1 MKFSPWFVTGLSAL
15 AVFTPLSAQAQQKFD
30 VSVPWGPNEFHT
42 QNAIKFAERVKAETK
57 GEVLLTVHPGAT
69 LGVKPNES
77 MRALNDGVVP
87 FGEFALFQNA
97 SRGQALAVETL
108 PFLVENYEQL
118 KVLHGYVR
126 PVWEGLLAKNKQ
138 KGLYMV
144 PWPSQYFF
152 VKKPVATIADM
163 KGLRMRSLDKLT
175 TDWINR
181 LGMTPVQLTNPEIV
195 QALGAGMLDGVPT
208 SAGTAASQK
217 YSEFLSNGYHTNH
230 LWATNVM
237 AVNLD
242 SWATIKPEHR
252 ATIERVAKEMEP
264 EFWAVSQAEDAKRV
278 AELTSKGM
286 KIQPMPKAVV
296 DEMRKLTRDLWDEY
310 AKPMGPEIE
319 KALVAYRAKVGK

>member
-1 MKFSPWFVTGLSAL
+1 MKFGVVLACLGLAGG
-15 AVFTPLSAQAQQKFD
+15 AVQAQQKFD

-42 QNAIKFAERVKAETK
+42 QNAIKFAERVKVDTK

-77 MRALNDGVVP
+77 MRAINDGVVP
-87 FGEFALFQNA
+87 FGEYALFQNA

-118 KVLHGYVR
+118 KLLHSYTR
-126 PVWEGLLAKNKQ
+126 PVWESLLTKNKQ

-152 VKKPVATIADM
+152 VKKPVASLADL

-195 QALGAGMLDGVPT
+195 QALGSNMLDGVPT

-217 YSEFLSNGYHTNH
+217 YPEFMAYGYHTNH

-242 SWATIKPEHR
+242 AWNSIKPEHR
-252 ATIERVAKEMEP
+252 TTIERVAKEMEP

-278 AELTSKGM
+278 AELGSKGM
-286 KIQPMPKAVV
+286 KVQPMPKAVV
-296 DEMRKLTRDLWDEY
+296 DEMRKLTFSLWAEY

-319 KALVAYRAKVGK
+319 TALAAYRAKVGK